1 MKWGQGSPGAE
12 LTGARC
18 QDLGWPSVSLGPP
31 RLSGSPCTQAPEL
44 TGTILPAPPAPP
56 AVQPSRAEFPAPAHT
71 LSLHL
76 NPAPPA
82 PHTTQGAR
90 AGACGGLRLLA
101 LLPLAAWMAPRDP
114 SVLSPLCSQQPCCT
128 RSSAIRGLCAAD
140 VFPAPRRPGAGRGQ
154 HVIKLSTY
162 HLLLEQNSPRL

>member
-31 RLSGSPCTQAPEL
+31 RLSGSSCTQAPEL

-82 PHTTQGAR
+82 PHTTQGAG

-101 LLPLAAWMAPRDP
+101 LLPLAAWLAPRDP
-114 SVLSPLCSQQPCCT
+114 SVPSAPSSP
-128 RSSAIRGLCAAD
+128 AA
-140 VFPAPRRPGAGRGQ
+140 PGAQPSGGCVQLTCSPHPAGRARGEG
-154 HVIKLSTY
+154 SM
-162 HLLLEQNSPRL
+162 LLNCPLITCCWNRTRLDYK

>member
-101 LLPLAAWMAPRDP
+101 LLPLAAWLAPRDP
-114 SVLSPLCSQQPCCT
+114 SVPSAPSSP
-128 RSSAIRGLCAAD
+128 AA
-140 VFPAPRRPGAGRGQ
+140 PGAQPSGGCVQLTCSPHPAGRARGEG
-154 HVIKLSTY
+154 SM
-162 HLLLEQNSPRL
+162 LLNCPLITCCWNRTRLDYK